1 MKKVLIFVCILCLIL
16 PLYSPLVV
24 SAEEPSGVMITVVMP
39 EQKPPETGTPT
50 VTEPAVRNVK
60 ILYPIDVTE
69 TFDGERRTIMKT
81 YEIGDNENPDDIPR
95 ESFIRD
101 GYTYTLTDITKTA
114 IADAESQE
122 HIETVEINSASK
134 SLSEILKL
142 LDETVDYT
150 ADGFSGVLTL
160 DVSSIKIT
168 DTAKTSSSYTQT
180 LTREYPNLSGN
191 DTSVIPK
198 TVTENGATY
207 TLAGVDWKTQ
217 TMGDVED
224 YHVTYTGTA
233 KYTRTATSTKV
244 TGYTVS
250 AEYKGIIAKLNNS
263 MIYTAYF
270 SGTEIVTPLEMI
282 EPETVTVTTAETE
295 PSETDTETI
304 EETLTEETEQEQQ
317 DGVNPLLIA
326 IPVGVVAAIGIY
338 FAVKKSKGSVS
349 Q

>member
-1 MKKVLIFVCILCLIL
+1 MRKFLIFTIAFLLVL
-16 PLYSPLVV
+16 PLFSSLTV

-39 EQKPPETGTPT
+39 EQRTSETSTT
-50 VTEPAVRNVK
+50 DVTTPAVRNVK

-69 TFDGERRTIMKT
+69 SFDGERRTIMKT
-81 YEIGDNENPDDIPR
+81 YEIGENENPDDIPR

-114 IADAESQE
+114 IADAESRE
-122 HIETVEINSASK
+122 HIETIEINSASK

-142 LDETVDYT
+142 LDETMDYT
-150 ADGFSGVLTL
+150 ADGFSGTLTL

-191 DTSVIPK
+191 DTSFIPK
-198 TVTENGATY
+198 TITENGATY

-250 AEYKGIIAKLNNS
+250 GEYKGIIAKLNNS
-263 MIYTAYF
+263 LIYTAYF

-282 EPETVTVTTAETE
+282 EPETVTVTTAEAE
-295 PSETDTETI
+295 IEVTETETA
-304 EETLTEETEQEQQ
+304 EETLTEAIDEVQQ
-317 DGVNPLLIA
+317 DRTNPLLIA
-326 IPVGVVAAIGIY
+326 IPVGIFAAIGIY
-338 FAVKKSKGSVS
+338 CAVKKRKGND
-349 Q
+349 

>member
-1 MKKVLIFVCILCLIL
+1 MRKFLIL
-16 PLYSPLVV
+16 TIAFLFVMPLFSAFPV
-24 SAEEPSGVMITVVMP
+24 SAEEPTGVMITVVMP
-39 EQKPPETGTPT
+39 EQKPPETSTPA

-81 YEIGDNENPDDIPR
+81 YEIGENENPDDIPR

-101 GYTYTLTDITKTA
+101 GYKYTLTDITKTA
-114 IADAESQE
+114 IADAESKE

-142 LDETVDYT
+142 LDETMEYT

-191 DTSVIPK
+191 DTSFIPK

-250 AEYKGIIAKLNNS
+250 AEYKGTIAKLNNS
-263 MIYTAYF
+263 LIYTAYF
-270 SGTEIVTPLEMI
+270 SGTEILTPLEMI
-282 EPETVTVTTAETE
+282 DPETVTVTTTETAETV
-295 PSETDTETI
+295 
-304 EETLTEETEQEQQ
+304 ETEASTEQTEVEPEPEES
-317 DGVNPLLIA
+317 GVNPLLIA
-326 IPVGVVAAIGIY
+326 IPVGIVAAIGIY
-338 FAVKKSKGSVS
+338 FAVKKHKGSN
-349 Q
+349 

>member
-1 MKKVLIFVCILCLIL
+1 MRKLLIL
-16 PLYSPLVV
+16 TIAILFVLPVFSALPV

-39 EQKPPETGTPT
+39 EQKPSETGAPA
-50 VTEPAVRNVK
+50 VTTPAVRNVK

-69 TFDGERRTIMKT
+69 TFDGDRRTIMKT
-81 YEIGDNENPDDIPR
+81 YEITDNENPDDIPR

-122 HIETVEINSASK
+122 HIETVEINSTSK

-142 LDETVDYT
+142 LDETMDYT

-191 DTSVIPK
+191 DTSFIPK

-224 YHVTYTGTA
+224 YHVIYTGTA

-295 PSETDTETI
+295 ETVQTEAV
-304 EETLTEETEQEQQ
+304 TEPAETESEREPEESS
-317 DGVNPLLIA
+317 VNPLLIA
-326 IPVGVVAAIGIY
+326 IPVGIVAAIGIY
-338 FAVKKSKGSVS
+338 FAVKKRKGND
-349 Q
+349 

>member
-1 MKKVLIFVCILCLIL
+1 MRRFLILTIAFLFIL
-16 PLYSPLVV
+16 PLFSSLVV

-39 EQKPPETGTPT
+39 EQRAAETSTIT
-50 VTEPAVRNVK
+50 TTEPAVRNVK

-69 TFDGERRTIMKT
+69 TFDGDRRTIMKT
-81 YEIGDNENPDDIPR
+81 YEIGENENPDDIPR

-101 GYTYTLTDITKTA
+101 GYTYTLADITKTA
-114 IADAESQE
+114 IADAESKE
-122 HIETVEINSASK
+122 HIETVEINSTSK

-142 LDETVDYT
+142 LDETMDYT
-150 ADGFSGVLTL
+150 ANGFSGVLTL

-191 DTSVIPK
+191 DTSFIPK

-224 YHVTYTGTA
+224 YHITYTGTA

-263 MIYTAYF
+263 LIYTAYF

-282 EPETVTVTTAETE
+282 EPETVTVTT
-295 PSETDTETI
+295 SETAEPTETVAITESADI
-304 EETLTEETEQEQQ
+304 EPEES
-317 DGVNPLLIA
+317 GVNPLLIA
-326 IPVGVVAAIGIY
+326 IPVGIVAAIGIY
-338 FAVKKSKGSVS
+338 FAVKKRKGSN
-349 Q
+349 

>member
-1 MKKVLIFVCILCLIL
+1 
-16 PLYSPLVV
+16 
-24 SAEEPSGVMITVVMP
+24 MITVVMP
-39 EQKPPETGTPT
+39 EQKPTETGTPA
-50 VTEPAVRNVK
+50 VTEPSVRNVK

-81 YEIGDNENPDDIPR
+81 YEITDNENPDDIPR

-122 HIETVEINSASK
+122 HIETVKINSTSK

-142 LDETVDYT
+142 LDESLDYS

-191 DTSVIPK
+191 DTSFIPK
-198 TVTENGATY
+198 TVTENGVTY

-250 AEYKGIIAKLNNS
+250 AEYKGSIAKLNNS
-263 MIYTAYF
+263 LIYTAYF

-282 EPETVTVTTAETE
+282 EPETVTVMTSENAETE
-295 PSETDTETI
+295 TTVV
-304 EETLTEETEQEQQ
+304 TEEATDIEREPEPEES
-317 DGVNPLLIA
+317 GVNPLVIA
-326 IPVGVVAAIGIY
+326 IPVGIAAAIGIY
-338 FAVKKSKGSVS
+338 FAAKKRKGNN
-349 Q
+349 

>member
-1 MKKVLIFVCILCLIL
+1 MRKILILTIAFLVIL
-16 PLYSPLVV
+16 PLFSPLSV

-39 EQKPPETGTPT
+39 EQRTAETVIPT
-50 VTEPAVRNVK
+50 AAEPSVRNVK

-69 TFDGERRTIMKT
+69 TFDGDGRTIMKT
-81 YEIGDNENPDDIPR
+81 YEIGENENPDDIPR

-114 IADAESQE
+114 IADAESRE
-122 HIETVEINSASK
+122 HVETVEINSASK

-142 LDETVDYT
+142 VDENMDYT
-150 ADGFSGVLTL
+150 ADGFSGLLTL

-168 DTAKTSSSYTQT
+168 DTAKTSNSYTQT

-191 DTSVIPK
+191 DTSFIPK

-207 TLAGVDWKTQ
+207 TLAGVEWKTQ

-250 AEYKGIIAKLNNS
+250 AEYKGTIAKLNNS
-263 MIYTAYF
+263 LIYTAYF

-282 EPETVTVTTAETE
+282 EPEAVTVTTAETE
-295 PSETDTETI
+295 ETAVTEAI
-304 EETLTEETEQEQQ
+304 TEEATDIEPEES
-317 DGVNPLLIA
+317 GVNPLLIA
-326 IPVGVVAAIGIY
+326 IPVGIIAAIGIY

>member
-1 MKKVLIFVCILCLIL
+1 MRKFLIL
-16 PLYSPLVV
+16 TIAFLFVLPLFSAFHV

-39 EQKPPETGTPT
+39 EQRTAETTIPT
-50 VTEPAVRNVK
+50 ASEPSVRNVK

-69 TFDGERRTIMKT
+69 TFDGDRRTIMKT
-81 YEIGDNENPDDIPR
+81 YEIGESENPDDIPR

-122 HIETVEINSASK
+122 HIETVEINSTSK

-142 LDETVDYT
+142 LDETMDYT

-160 DVSSIKIT
+160 DVSSIKII

-191 DTSVIPK
+191 DTSFIPK
-198 TVTENGATY
+198 TVTENGAIY

-217 TMGDVED
+217 TMGDVEN

-263 MIYTAYF
+263 LIYTAYF
-270 SGTEIVTPLEMI
+270 SGTVIVTPLEMI
-282 EPETVTVTTAETE
+282 ELETVTVTTAETA
-295 PSETDTETI
+295 ETAITEAITETAVDEPI
-304 EETLTEETEQEQQ
+304 PAEA
-317 DGVNPLLIA
+317 GINPLLIA
-326 IPVGVVAAIGIY
+326 IPVGIVAAIGIY
-338 FAVKKSKGSVS
+338 FAVKKRKGNN
-349 Q
+349 

>member
-1 MKKVLIFVCILCLIL
+1 
-16 PLYSPLVV
+16 
-24 SAEEPSGVMITVVMP
+24 MITVVMP
-39 EQKPPETGTPT
+39 EQKPTETGTPA

-69 TFDGERRTIMKT
+69 TFDGDRRTIMKT
-81 YEIGDNENPDDIPR
+81 YEIGENENPDDIPR

-114 IADAESQE
+114 IADAESSE

-134 SLSEILKL
+134 SLAEILKL
-142 LDETVDYT
+142 LNETMDYT
-150 ADGFSGVLTL
+150 ADGFSGILTL

-191 DTSVIPK
+191 DTSFIPK

-224 YHVTYTGTA
+224 YHITYTGTA

-250 AEYKGIIAKLNNS
+250 AEYKGTIAKLNNS
-263 MIYTAYF
+263 LIYTAYF

-282 EPETVTVTTAETE
+282 EPETVTVTTDETEETAETE
-295 PSETDTETI
+295 SVTEPTEDEPKSEES
-304 EETLTEETEQEQQ
+304 
-317 DGVNPLLIA
+317 GVNPLLIA
-326 IPVGVVAAIGIY
+326 IPVGIVAAIGIY

>member
-1 MKKVLIFVCILCLIL
+1 MRKVIIFVCLICFIL
-16 PLYSPLVV
+16 PLSFPLRV

-39 EQKPPETGTPT
+39 EQRAAATGTPT
-50 VTEPAVRNVK
+50 VTEPAVRNIK

-69 TFDGERRTIMKT
+69 SFDGDRRTIIKT
-81 YEIGDNENPDDIPR
+81 YEISENENPDDIPR

-122 HIETVEINSASK
+122 HIETVEINSTSK

-142 LDETVDYT
+142 LDETMDYT

-191 DTSVIPK
+191 DTSFIPK

-207 TLAGVDWKTQ
+207 TLAGIDWKTQ

-263 MIYTAYF
+263 LIYTAYF
-270 SGTEIVTPLEMI
+270 NGTEIVTPLEMI
-282 EPETVTVTTAETE
+282 ESETVTVTTAETA
-295 PSETDTETI
+295 ETEVTEV
-304 EETLTEETEQEQQ
+304 TEEATDIEPEPEKS
-317 DGVNPLLIA
+317 GINPLLIA
-326 IPVGVVAAIGIY
+326 IPVGIVAAIGIY
-338 FAVKKSKGSVS
+338 FAVKKSKGSMS